1 MVDKSGR
8 ANEARRVKLALSG
21 LSSLAM
27 LPSVAAEAAAI
38 LFEDPFSSTQLVD
51 LVEVSPALAVC
62 VLSLAHEV
70 GADVEER
77 GFSLTQVL
85 GRLPE
90 DEVRTAVLS
99 LDIYHSETPDDV
111 PSDCLVLPRED
122 LVLHSLAVAVC
133 ARKIA
138 QAMVVGTPVRLAYL
152 AGLLHDIGKLALHQL
167 MPLGFAGIVS
177 QSLREGASS
186 VPLEKVSLGLD
197 HGVIGK
203 HLARRWQLPA
213 PLRTAIWLH
222 HSDAALVEN
231 PSGYADMARIV
242 YSADVMVKSLQIGR
256 SGSFDRTLDLRRL
269 AALLSVDSSLLTEI
283 HDNLEEA
290 VKEKA
295 VSLKLDMRNPYQRL
309 SRLSLR
315 GAARLSRE
323 QMIISQRKAG
333 LDRTED
339 QLEFFRAFF
348 EGMRED
354 MDAIELV
361 EEFARHWQRQY
372 QTGKVLIFFESPA
385 SPGLIEAVLIDE
397 VNGAQRL
404 LLEGDQNYE
413 PLFRRLGRGASLP
426 EDEEALES
434 VWDRIGKAF
443 SQDRSEYVT
452 LSPENRAGL
461 LFELGYPDDADD
473 LATRFAQS
481 AHIGQKV
488 LELALSRDKQ
498 ECFAEDFASLT
509 RPETPLPN
517 RPERRGWFN
526 ALAEMAAGFAHEL
539 NNPLSVI
546 FGRAQLL
553 LAAERDE
560 ERVRSLQ
567 QIEENAHEMSEMVED
582 LISFAEPPQPRP
594 QKIRITQVIEEAVQL
609 AALKSGRDEIAVSPT
624 LSESVDC
631 VYIDS
636 GQIVSALANLL
647 VNAVES
653 YPAEGGDVSLD
664 VTPGASGT
672 EVRFS
677 IRDQG
682 CGMDALTLEHAT
694 TPFFSAKPAGRRRGM
709 GLAYAARVI
718 DLNRGTLS
726 LSSRKDQGTIATV
739 TLPAS

>member
-8 ANEARRVKLALSG
+8 AEDARRVKLALSG
-21 LSSLAM
+21 LSSLAV
-27 LPSVAAEAAAI
+27 LPSVAAEATAI

-62 VLSLAHEV
+62 VLSLAHDL

-99 LDIYHSETPDDV
+99 LDLYHLDTPDDV

-152 AGLLHDIGKLALHQL
+152 AGLLHDIGKMALHQL

-177 QSLREGASS
+177 QSLQEGMSS
-186 VPLEKVSLGLD
+186 VPLEKASLGLD

-203 HLARRWQLPA
+203 HLARRWRLPA
-213 PLRTAIWLH
+213 PLQTAIWLH
-222 HSDAALVEN
+222 HSDMALVEN

-242 YSADVMVKSLQIGR
+242 YCADVMVKSLQIGR

-283 HDNLEEA
+283 HDNLEDA
-290 VKEKA
+290 VQEKA
-295 VSLKLDMRNPYQRL
+295 VSLKLDMRNPFQRL
-309 SRLSLR
+309 SRLSIR

-323 QMIISQRKAG
+323 KMTLSQQKAG
-333 LDRTED
+333 RDRVED
-339 QLEFFRAFF
+339 QLEFFMAFLKGIR
-348 EGMRED
+348 EG
-354 MDAIELV
+354 MDAIDLV
-361 EEFARHWQRQY
+361 EEFARCWQRQY

-385 SPGLIEAVLIDE
+385 SPGLLEAVLIDE
-397 VNGAQRL
+397 LNGAQRL
-404 LLEGDQNYE
+404 LLEGDQNDE
-413 PLFRRLGRGASLP
+413 PLFRRLSRHALLP
-426 EDEEALES
+426 EDEEALER

-443 SQDRSEYVT
+443 SRDRSAYVV
-452 LSPENRAGL
+452 LSPEHRSGL
-461 LFELGYPDDADD
+461 LFELGYPQDADD
-473 LATRFAQS
+473 LATRFAES
-481 AHIGQKV
+481 AHLGRKV
-488 LELALSRDKQ
+488 LELALSRDEQ
-498 ECFAEDFASLT
+498 ERFAEDFASLT
-509 RPETPLPN
+509 RPETLLP
-517 RPERRGWFN
+517 RQPERRGWFN

-567 QIEENAHEMSEMVED
+567 QIADNAHEMSEMVED

-594 QKIRITQVIEEAVQL
+594 QKIEITQVIEEAVQL
-609 AALKSGRDEIAVSPT
+609 AALKSGREELAVSPT
-624 LSESVDC
+624 LSESVDRI
-631 VYIDS
+631 YIDS
-636 GQIVSALANLL
+636 GQIVSALANIL

-653 YPAEGGDVSLD
+653 TPEEGGDVSLD
-664 VTPGASGT
+664 VTPGASGA
-672 EVRFS
+672 EVQFS
-677 IRDQG
+677 IRDHG

-694 TPFFSAKPAGRRRGM
+694 TPFFSAKSAGRQRGM

-718 DLNRGTLS
+718 DLNSGTLS
-726 LSSRKDQGTIATV
+726 LSSQKDQGTTVTV
-739 TLPAS
+739 TLPVS